1 MGVVYKVT
9 ATVGK
14 GTHAKEHPASSSPLF
29 HSSIVE
35 CPETKEVACHNVVED
50 VKRKFGMWG
59 WMPVGEAMTKII
71 IMVAAA
77 AVG

>member
-9 ATVGK
+9 ATIGK

-50 VKRKFGMWG
+50 VKRKFGKWG
-59 WMPVGEAMTKII
+59 GCLGEAMTMII